1 MSDSDPLLALIGDI
15 YDAAL
20 DPALWPDVLQQS
32 CGFIGGVMANL
43 FTQDAVR
50 KSANRFYTWG
60 DDPHYTQLYMEKYA
74 ALNPL
79 FPAGM
84 FFPVG
89 EVFGQADIMPHEELQ
104 DSRFYKE
111 WMKPQGYIDFV
122 GAILDKSATSVAP
135 LSVIRHERDGYVDD
149 EARRRTGAIIPHI
162 RRAILIGK
170 VIDLHKVEAAAMAD
184 TLDGLAAGMFLVD
197 AGARIVHTNAAGHT
211 MIADENVLRAAAG
224 RISAVDPAADR
235 TLRETFA
242 ACGIGDAAV
251 GERGIAV
258 PLSASGGESYVAHVL
273 PLTSAQRRGASI
285 AYAAVA
291 AVFVHKAGLD
301 AHSPMEAFSRK
312 FHLTGAEMKVL
323 LAIVNV
329 GGVAEVAEI
338 LGIGEGTVRTHLHH
352 LFEKTG
358 ARRQVDLVKLVAG
371 FANPLMG

>member
-20 DPALWPDVLQQS
+20 DTALWPVVLEKS
-32 CGFIGGVMANL
+32 CAFVGGVTANL

-50 KSANRFYTWG
+50 KNATPFYSWG

-79 FPAGM
+79 FPAAV
-84 FFPVG
+84 FFQVG
-89 EVFGQADIMPHEELQ
+89 EVVTDDDIVPREEMQ
-104 DSRFYKE
+104 QSRFYKE
-111 WMKPQGYIDFV
+111 WMKPQNYICMV
-122 GAILDKSATSVAP
+122 GCILEKSATSVAP
-135 LSVIRHERDGYVDD
+135 LTVVRHERNGYIDD
-149 EARRRTGAIIPHI
+149 ETRRRMGAIAPHV
-162 RRAILIGK
+162 RRAVLIGK

-197 AGARIVHTNAAGHT
+197 ATARIVHANVEGHV
-211 MIADENVLRAAAG
+211 MMASENVFRATAG
-224 RISAVDPAADR
+224 RISAVDAAADR
-235 TLRETFA
+235 TLQETFA

-258 PLSASGGESYVAHVL
+258 PLSASNGESYVAHVL
-273 PLTSAQRRGASI
+273 PLTSAQRRRASV

-291 AVFVHKAGLD
+291 AVFVHRASLD

-312 FHLTGAEMKVL
+312 FRLTAAELKVL
-323 LAIVNV
+323 LMIVEV
-329 GGVAEVAEI
+329 RGIAEVAEI
-338 LGIGEGTVRTHLHH
+338 LGIGEATVRIHLHH

-371 FANPLMG
+371 FANPLVR

>member
-1 MSDSDPLLALIGDI
+1 MSESDPLLALIGDI

-20 DPALWPDVLQQS
+20 DTALWPVVLEKS
-32 CGFIGGVMANL
+32 CAFVGGVAANL
-43 FTQDAVR
+43 LAQDSIK
-50 KSANRFYTWG
+50 KSAARFYTWG
-60 DDPHYTQLYMEKYA
+60 DDPHYTQLYIEKYA

-79 FPAGM
+79 FPAAV

-89 EVFGQADIMPHEELQ
+89 EVISEADIIPREEMQ
-104 DSRFYKE
+104 QSRFYKE
-111 WMKPQGYIDFV
+111 WMKPQGYIDMV
-122 GAILDKSATSVAP
+122 GCILEKSATSVAP
-135 LSVIRHERDGYVDD
+135 LTVVRHERNGYVDD
-149 EARRRTGAIIPHI
+149 EARRRMGAIAPHV

-197 AGARIVHTNAAGHT
+197 ATARIVHANAAGHR
-211 MIADENVLRAAAG
+211 MIANDKVLRAAAG

-235 TLRETFA
+235 ILQETFA

-251 GERGIAV
+251 GERGIAL
-258 PLSASGGESYVAHVL
+258 PLSTPDGGLYVAHVL
-273 PLTSAQRRGASI
+273 PLTSAQRRHASI

-291 AVFVHKAGLD
+291 ALFVRKAGLD

-312 FHLTGAEMKVL
+312 FRLTAMELRVL

-371 FANPLMG
+371 FANPLVG

>member
-20 DPALWPDVLQQS
+20 DPDLWPDVLRQS

-50 KSANRFYTWG
+50 KNANRVYTWG
-60 DDPHYTQLYMEKYA
+60 DDPHYTQLYIEKYA

-79 FPAGM
+79 FPTGM

-89 EVFGQADIMPHEELQ
+89 EVFGSADIMPHDEMEQ
-104 DSRFYKE
+104 SRFYKE

-122 GAILDKSATSVAP
+122 GSNLEKSSTSAAP
-135 LSVIRHERDGYVDD
+135 FALVRHERDGYVDD

-197 AGARIVHTNAAGHT
+197 AAARIVHANAAGHVMT
-211 MIADENVLRAAAG
+211 ANDKVFRATAG
-224 RISAVDPAADR
+224 RIGAVDIAADR
-235 TLRETFA
+235 ILQETFA

-251 GERGIAV
+251 GEQGIAV
-258 PLSASGGESYVAHVL
+258 PLTASDGALYVAHVL
-273 PLTSAQRRGASI
+273 PLTSAQRRRASI

-291 AVFVHKAGLD
+291 AVFVQKAGLD
-301 AHSPMEAFSRK
+301 ALSPMEAFSRK
-312 FHLTGAEMKVL
+312 FRLTAAELKVL

-338 LGIGEGTVRTHLHH
+338 LGIAEGTVRTHLHH

-371 FANPLMG
+371 FANPLLG